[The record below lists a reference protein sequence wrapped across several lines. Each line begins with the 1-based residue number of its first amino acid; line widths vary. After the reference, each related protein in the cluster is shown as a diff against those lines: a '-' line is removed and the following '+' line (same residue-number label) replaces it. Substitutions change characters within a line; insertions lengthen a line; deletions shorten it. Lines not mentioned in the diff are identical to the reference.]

1 MAAKPVGRS
10 PCACGVCCPAIC
22 PPDHASVNLHTVC
35 PGLQIAAQ
43 DQELDASY
51 SKRLEIG
58 LIVFATVNALLQ
70 TTTAAQ
76 PDSVLTFP
84 AFWSTA
90 LVFGLTVLAAWG
102 GCGLHPACAL
112 FVGTSHVSPSTWRCP
127 PMEVL
132 MTSSW
137 CVWGWQVRQGFGV
150 WAVPEALWAPPR
162 AEGTFPTLPGWHHG
176 LLTLA

>member
-1 MAAKPVGRS
+1 M
-10 PCACGVCCPAIC
+10 CPSGPA
-22 PPDHASVNLHTVC
+22 
-35 PGLQIAAQ
+35 QIAAQ

-102 GCGLHPACAL
+102 GCAAVWPVAHAL
-112 FVGTSHVSPSTWRCP
+112 G
-127 PMEVL
+127 
-132 MTSSW
+132 
-137 CVWGWQVRQGFGV
+137 
-150 WAVPEALWAPPR
+150 
-162 AEGTFPTLPGWHHG
+162 
-176 LLTLA
+176 